1 MALMC
6 AVVSQFPITMD
17 HLQKIGAMGISVF
30 YSLVPPPP
38 NHLLNRRPWTQ
49 VIALQDCKRAYKDIS
64 VSNIVAAKVT
74 KEADYVQRSK
84 KEATQ
89 HPFVLEEDEA
99 LQGNQWVF

>member
-49 VIALQDCKRAYKDIS
+49 VIALQDCKT
-64 VSNIVAAKVT
+64 NVT
-74 KEADYVQRSK
+74 EFLQI
-84 KEATQ
+84 
-89 HPFVLEEDEA
+89 HLLENSFCLPESWDC
-99 LQGNQWVF
+99 LQK